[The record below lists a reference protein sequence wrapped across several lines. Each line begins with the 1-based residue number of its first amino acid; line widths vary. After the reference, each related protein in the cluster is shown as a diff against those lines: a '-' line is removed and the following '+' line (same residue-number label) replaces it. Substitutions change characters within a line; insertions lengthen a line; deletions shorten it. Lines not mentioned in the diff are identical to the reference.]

1 MRQRGAWIAATLIAA
16 ARLYGQPAAP
26 DGVLLEPGKV
36 IEREISGTEMHGYRL
51 ALAEGEGAVLIVE
64 QRGIDVSAT
73 VYDPDAKPLAMFD
86 FEKRNTGEER
96 ILVVAESA
104 GEYRVVIQV
113 PEPLVPPARYAVR
126 IAEQRAATGSE
137 RLVFQARMSS
147 FEGTQLIEAG
157 KFADALTAAKRAV
170 GMAETALGPEDVYI
184 GDLLT
189 RLGLLERRTGSYAQ
203 AEADLKRALAVS
215 EKALGREHPQS
226 IEALRA
232 LALVYEAEDEY
243 GRAEPLF
250 EEEVGSLERTLG
262 PDHPVMVRALGDIA
276 SLHQFRGDLERTLVE
291 RKRALAIA
299 EKTMA
304 TDDIRLIGAISNLGE
319 LYSVMGDH
327 QRGEVLLERAL
338 AMAEKKYGS
347 EHYYVSIPLQDLG
360 TIARKTERYA
370 RARELFS
377 RAKAIRE
384 KSLGSLHQDT
394 LALTINIAN
403 VYSSE
408 GNYAK
413 ALELHQQAW
422 ENLVKTVGP
431 YHRLSMMA
439 LANIAKMYTA
449 QGDFDHALEYR
460 ARYDEVLEKNTGMNL
475 AIGSEREKLAY
486 LRSLADWPLS
496 RTISLNL
503 REAPGKASARELAA
517 LVVLEQ
523 KGRVLDAMSGSIS
536 ALRRRLNP
544 ADGALLDELG
554 EANAAL
560 AKAALGG
567 PGRTPTEEYQ
577 KRLDAL
583 ERHKEQLEAAVS
595 GRSAEFRSQEQPV
608 TLAAV
613 SAAIPTPAALIEI
626 VSFEPYNSK
635 AWDDDAAFDER
646 HYALYVL
653 RRQGVVGSKDLG
665 PAKPIDDAVDALRRA
680 LRDPRRSDVAELA
693 RIVDEKLMRTARALA
708 GDASQLLIS
717 PDGDLNLIP
726 FEALM
731 DEHGRYLLERY
742 SISYLTTGRD
752 LLRFAVTRSG
762 KPGMVVI
769 ANPYFGEPAGIRPAR
784 ASAAKRRSVT
794 AGADFGNIYFAPLA
808 GTAAE
813 AHMIQSLFP
822 EAAVLTGRQAT
833 KASLERLEAP
843 RLLHIATHG
852 FYLQEPETKATASRD
867 SAQTSQE
874 GTRTANPL
882 LRSGLALAG
891 ANLDKNGSANGIL
904 TALEATNLNLWGTK
918 LVTLSA
924 CESGVGEVKNGEGVY
939 GLRRAF
945 FLAGAESLVMSLWAV
960 SDRVTQEMMT
970 AYYTGL
976 RNGIG
981 RGEALRQAQLAMLKR
996 SDRRH
1001 PFYWASFIQ
1010 SGDWR
1015 NLEGK

>member
-1 MRQRGAWIAATLIAA
+1 
-16 ARLYGQPAAP
+16 
-26 DGVLLEPGKV
+26 LLEPGKE
-36 IEREISGTEMHGYRL
+36 IEREISGTEAHGYRL
-51 ALAEGEGAVLIVE
+51 ALAEGECAVLIVE

-73 VYDPDAKPLAMFD
+73 VYDPGAKPLAMFD
-86 FEKRNTGEER
+86 FEKRKTGEER

-104 GEYRVVIQV
+104 GEYRVVIRV
-113 PEPLVPPARYAVR
+113 PEPLVPAARYAVR

-137 RLVFQARMSS
+137 RLVFQARRSS

-157 KFADALTAAKRAV
+157 KFADALAAAKRAV

-203 AEADLKRALAVS
+203 AEADFKRALAVS

-232 LALVYEAEDEY
+232 LALVYEVEDEY
-243 GRAEPLF
+243 GKVEPLF

-262 PDHPVMVRALGDIA
+262 PDHPLMVRALGDIA
-276 SLHQFRGDLERTLVE
+276 GLHYYRGDLERSLAE

-304 TDDIRLIGAISNLGE
+304 PDDIRLIGAISNLGD
-319 LYSVMGDH
+319 LYSEMGDL

-338 AMAEKKYGS
+338 AMAEKKYGP
-347 EHYYVSIPLQDLG
+347 EHYYVSIPLQNLG
-360 TIARKTERYA
+360 TIARQTKRYA
-370 RARELFS
+370 RARELLS
-377 RAKAIRE
+377 RAQAIRE

-394 LALTINIAN
+394 LGLTINIAN
-403 VYSSE
+403 VYRSE

-439 LANIAKMYTA
+439 LTNIGTTYAA
-449 QGDFDHALEYR
+449 QGDFEHALEYR
-460 ARYDEVLEKNTGMNL
+460 TRYDELLEKNIGMNL

-486 LRSLADWPLS
+486 LQFTARSLS

-503 REAPGKASARELAA
+503 REAPGKAAARELAA
-517 LVVLEQ
+517 LVVLER

-554 EANAAL
+554 EANLAL

-567 PGRTPTEEYQ
+567 PGRTSTEEYER
-577 KRLDAL
+577 RLDAL
-583 ERHKEQLEAAVS
+583 ERRREQLEAAVS
-595 GRSAEFRSQEQPV
+595 GRSAEFRAQAHPV

-613 SAAIPTPAALIEI
+613 SAAIPTAAALIEI
-626 VSFEPYNSK
+626 VSFEPYNPKS
-635 AWDDDAAFDER
+635 WDDDAAFDER

-665 PAKPIDDAVDALRRA
+665 PAKAIDDAVDALRKA
-680 LRDPRRSDVAELA
+680 LRDPRRRDVAELA
-693 RIVDEKLMRTARALA
+693 RIVDEKLMRPARALA

-726 FEALM
+726 FEALV

-752 LLRFAVTRSG
+752 LLRFEVPRPG

-769 ANPYFGEPAGIRPAR
+769 ANPYFGEPLGIRPAR

-813 AHMIQSLFP
+813 AHVIQSLFA

-867 SAQTSQE
+867 SEQTSQE
-874 GTRTANPL
+874 GTRSANPL

-891 ANLDKNGSANGIL
+891 ANLDKNSSENGIL
-904 TALEATNLNLWGTK
+904 TALEATNLSLWGTK

-976 RNGIG
+976 KNGIG